1 MVTDP
6 KILILDEATA
16 NVDTET
22 ETMIQTGLD
31 RIQENRT
38 TIAIAHRLSTIQNAD
53 LILVLKQGKIVERG
67 TNDDLMQQHGYYYD
81 MIQLQNSAHV
91 E

>member
-1 MVTDP
+1 
-6 KILILDEATA
+6 
-16 NVDTET
+16 
-22 ETMIQTGLD
+22 MIQTGLS

-53 LILVLKQGKIVERG
+53 LILVLNHGKIVERG
-67 TNDDLMQQHGYYYD
+67 TNDELMRKQGYYYD
-81 MIQLQNSAHV
+81 MIQLQNAAHAA